1 MENDRGGC
9 RPPET
14 PPLRTNTEIAA
25 AFDELGD
32 LYELDGAVSY
42 RVIAYHTAAKAVR
55 EAPMSIMALTRE
67 GRVTSVPGIG
77 KTLEDKL
84 KALDET
90 GEIPSLVKLR
100 AKFPTGLIDVMHLP
114 GFGAKRARLLYN
126 ELGIDSLEKL
136 RAAAENGEIRK
147 VRGLGVKVEENL
159 LKVLAEREEKG
170 GAERILLS
178 KALPVAEELVAAL
191 REDPSSDQVE
201 VAGSLRR
208 LGDSAKDIDII
219 ATASDPAALIK
230 TLTGH
235 SLIESV
241 QQSGEAGARVV
252 THAGM
257 KIDLKVVAPDQFG
270 NVLQHFTGSK
280 AHNVQ
285 LREAMVKRGLHISE
299 YGVLDDE
306 SGETTRCATE
316 EGVYE
321 RLGLPW
327 IPPELREGRGELEAA
342 LKGRLPELIELSD
355 LRGDLHCHTTLSD
368 GRNTLEQMVAGARAR
383 GFEYVAITDHSASH
397 GFGNHVTPEALEA
410 RIEEIA
416 ALNATLDEFTVLAGT
431 EVNILPDGTFDYPDE
446 LLERLDWVIGS
457 IHTSFGMDEDAM
469 TERMIAAIQS
479 PWLDAIGHPTGRKIE
494 TRPAYAID
502 MPRVIAAAAANGT
515 MIEINS
521 APDRRD
527 MNEHH
532 ARAAA
537 EAGVLVLIDSD
548 AHGVETVDNLRYGI
562 ATARRA
568 WLSKDQVANTRS
580 WADFAPLRKRAR

>member
-1 MENDRGGC
+1 MK
-9 RPPET
+9 
-14 PPLRTNTEIAA
+14 TNTEIAA

-55 EAPMSIMALTRE
+55 EAPMSIMGLTRE

-100 AKFPTGLIDVMHLP
+100 GKFPTGLIDVMHLP

-178 KALPVAEELVAAL
+178 KALPVAEEIVAAL
-191 REDPSSDQVE
+191 REHPSSDQVE

-219 ATASDPAALIK
+219 ATASDPAALIA
-230 TLTGH
+230 TLTG
-235 SLIESV
+235 LDLVESV
-241 QQSGEAGARVV
+241 QQSGEAGARAT
-252 THAGM
+252 THSGM
-257 KIDLKVVAPDQFG
+257 KVDLKVVAPDQFG

-306 SGETTRCATE
+306 TGETTRCATE

-342 LKGRLPELIELSD
+342 LKSTLPTLIELGD

-368 GRNTLEQMVAGARAR
+368 GRNTLEEMVAGARKR

-397 GFGNHVTPEALEA
+397 GFGNHVTPQALEA

-416 ALNATLDEFTVLAGT
+416 ELNARLDDLTVLAGS
-431 EVNILPDGTFDYPDE
+431 EVNILPDGTLDYPDE
-446 LLERLDWVIGS
+446 LLARLDWVIAS
-457 IHTSFGMDEDAM
+457 VHTSFGMDEDAM
-469 TERMIAAIQS
+469 TERVVAAISS
-479 PWLDAIGHPTGRKIE
+479 PWVDALGHPTGRKIE

-502 MPRVIAAAAANGT
+502 MTRVIAAAAANGT

-527 MNEHH
+527 MNEFH

-537 EAGVLVLIDSD
+537 EGGVMVLIDSD

-568 WLSKDQVANTRS
+568 WLTAAQVANTRS
-580 WADFAPLRKRAR
+580 WAEFAPLRKRSR

>member
-1 MENDRGGC
+1 MA
-9 RPPET
+9 T
-14 PPLRTNTEIAA
+14 KTNAEIAA
-25 AFDELGD
+25 AFDELAD

-42 RVIAYHTAAKAVR
+42 RVIAYRTAAKAVR
-55 EAPMSIMALTRE
+55 EASVSVMALTRE
-67 GRVTSVPGIG
+67 GRVTELPGIG
-77 KTLEDKL
+77 KTLEEKL
-84 KALDET
+84 RALDET
-90 GEIPSLVKLR
+90 GDIPAAQKLR
-100 AKFPTGLIDVMHLP
+100 AKFPPGLIAVMHLP
-114 GFGAKRARLLYN
+114 GFGPKRARTLHE
-126 ELGIDSLEKL
+126 ELHVDSLEKL
-136 RAAAENGEIRK
+136 RAVAEAGEIRK
-147 VRGLGVKVEENL
+147 LREFGAKVEENL
-159 LKVLAEREEKG
+159 LRTLADHADG
-170 GAERILLS
+170 GGPAPRILLS
-178 KALPVAEELVAAL
+178 RALPIAEQIAGAL
-191 REDPSSDQVE
+191 RDHPAADRVE
-201 VAGSLRR
+201 IAGSLRR
-208 LGDSAKDIDII
+208 LGDTAKDIDII
-219 ATASDPAALIK
+219 ATASDPAALIAR
-230 TLTGH
+230 LRE
-235 SLIESV
+235 LDLVESV
-241 QQSGEAGARVV
+241 NATGDAGARVT
-252 THAGM
+252 THSGM
-257 KIDLKVVAPDQFG
+257 KVDLRVVAPDQFG
-270 NVLQHFTGSK
+270 NVLQHFTGAK

-285 LREAMVKRGLHISE
+285 LREWAVRRGLHISE
-299 YGVLDDE
+299 YGVLDDAD
-306 SGETTRCATE
+306 GETTKCATE

-342 LKGRLPELIELSD
+342 AKGRLPDLIELGD

-368 GRNTLEQMVAGARAR
+368 GRNTLEEMVAGARRR

-397 GFGNHVTPEALEA
+397 GFGNHVTPQALEA

-416 ALNATLDEFTVLAGT
+416 ALNATLDDFTVLAGT

-537 EAGVLVLIDSD
+537 GAGVLVLIDSD

-580 WADFAPLRKRAR
+580 WAEFAPLRKRAK

>member
-1 MENDRGGC
+1 M
-9 RPPET
+9 PT
-14 PPLRTNTEIAA
+14 KTNAEIAA

-55 EAPMSIMALTRE
+55 DAPVSIMALTRE
-67 GRVTSVPGIG
+67 GNVTSVPGIG
-77 KTLEDKL
+77 KTLEEKL

-90 GEIPSLVKLR
+90 GDIPAAVKLR
-100 AKFPTGLIDVMHLP
+100 AKFPSGLLAVMHLP
-114 GFGAKRARLLYN
+114 GFGPKRARLLYDQ
-126 ELGIDSLEKL
+126 LGIDSLEKL
-136 RAAAENGEIRK
+136 REAAENGQTRTL
-147 VRGLGVKVEENL
+147 RGFGAKVEENL
-159 LKVLAEREEKG
+159 LRVLADHEEG
-170 GAERILLS
+170 GGPAPRILLS
-178 KALPVAEELVAAL
+178 RALPVAEQIAGAL
-191 REDPSSDQVE
+191 RDHPAADRVE
-201 VAGSLRR
+201 IAGSLRR
-208 LGDSAKDIDII
+208 MGDSAKDIDII
-219 ATASDPAALIK
+219 ATASDPAALIA
-230 TLTGH
+230 TLTD
-235 SLIESV
+235 LDLVETV
-241 QQSGEAGARVV
+241 AQSGEAGARAR
-252 THAGM
+252 THSGM
-257 KIDLKVVAPDQFG
+257 KVDLKVVEPDQFG

-285 LREAMVKRGLHISE
+285 LREAMVRRGLHISE

-306 SGETTRCATE
+306 TGETTRCATE

-342 LKGRLPELIELSD
+342 LKSRLPALIELSD

-368 GRNTLEQMVAGARAR
+368 GRNTLEEMVAGARRR

-416 ALNATLDEFTVLAGT
+416 ALNATLDDFTVLAGT

-446 LLERLDWVIGS
+446 LLERLDWVIAS
-457 IHTSFGMDEDAM
+457 IPPSFGMDEDAM

-580 WADFAPLRKRAR
+580 WAEFAPLRKRAK

>member
-1 MENDRGGC
+1 MPTKSNA
-9 RPPET
+9 
-14 PPLRTNTEIAA
+14 EIAA

-42 RVIAYHTAAKAVR
+42 RVIAYRTAAKAVR
-55 EAPMSIMALTRE
+55 DASVSIMALTRE
-67 GRVTSVPGIG
+67 GKVTSVPGIG
-77 KTLEDKL
+77 KTLEEKL

-90 GEIPSLVKLR
+90 GEIPSAVKLR
-100 AKFPTGLIDVMHLP
+100 AKFPPGLVEMTKLP
-114 GFGAKRARLLYN
+114 GFGAKRARQLYDT
-126 ELGIDSLEKL
+126 LGIDSLEAL
-136 RAAAENGEIRK
+136 RAAAERGEIRE
-147 VRGLGVKVEENL
+147 VKGFGPKGEENL
-159 LKVLAEREEKG
+159 LKALAAHEESG
-170 GAERILLS
+170 GAPSPRILLS
-178 KALPVAEELVAAL
+178 KALPVANEIVAAL
-191 REDPSSDQVE
+191 REHPASDRVE

-208 LGDSAKDIDII
+208 MGDSAKDIDII
-219 ATASDPAALIK
+219 ATASDPAALVARLRELE
-230 TLTGH
+230 TV
-235 SLIESV
+235 ESV
-241 QQSGEAGARVV
+241 AQSGDAGARVL
-252 THAGM
+252 THSGM
-257 KIDLKVVAPDQFG
+257 KIDLRVVAPDQFG
-270 NVLQHFTGSK
+270 NVLQHFTGAK

-285 LREAMVKRGLHISE
+285 LREAMVRRGLHISE

-306 SGETTRCATE
+306 TGETTRCATE

-342 LKGRLPELIELSD
+342 LKSSLPELIELGD

-368 GRNTLEQMVAGARAR
+368 GRNTLEEMVAGARER

-416 ALNATLDEFTVLAGT
+416 ALNATLDDFTVLAGT
-431 EVNILPDGTFDYPDE
+431 ESNIHPDGSLDYPDE

-457 IHTSFGMDEDAM
+457 IHTSFGMDEEAM
-469 TERMIAAIQS
+469 TERMLEAIEH

-494 TRPAYAID
+494 TRPPYSID
-502 MPRVIAAAAANGT
+502 MTRVIAAAAKNGT

-527 MNEHH
+527 MHEGH

-537 EAGVLVLIDSD
+537 EAGVMVLIDSD
-548 AHGVETVDNLRYGI
+548 AHGANTLANIRYGI

-568 WLSKDQVANTRS
+568 WLTREQVANTRS
-580 WADFAPLRKRAR
+580 WADFAPLRKRAGS